1 VERSFCF
8 TTLNNNNIESKN
20 LSWTMFNRISQR
32 YDFLNRLL
40 SLRRDV
46 AWRKEI
52 LPFLP
57 QDKEFSVLD
66 VATGTADVLHNIINQ
81 SLNVKL
87 AIGIDMATEM
97 IKIGRTK
104 IDKCNVHSVNML
116 MPADSRLIPFKGR
129 TFDVVTVAFGIRN
142 IPDINNALSELYN
155 VLKPTGR
162 AIILEFSIPRNR
174 FISAIYLIYFRY
186 ILPKIGRFLSGD
198 KIAYSYLN
206 RTVENFPYG
215 REFCEYLFNIGF
227 HSVQEIPLTFGI
239 ATIYIGEKR

>member
-1 VERSFCF
+1 
-8 TTLNNNNIESKN
+8 
-20 LSWTMFNRISQR
+20 MFNRISQR

-116 MPADSRLIPFKGR
+116 MPADARLIPFKGG

-186 ILPKIGRFLSGD
+186 KMLRQLS
-198 KIAYSYLN
+198 
-206 RTVENFPYG
+206 
-215 REFCEYLFNIGF
+215 F
-227 HSVQEIPLTFGI
+227 H
-239 ATIYIGEKR
+239 